1 MVTTEDSTTV
11 LGLSIGSKKLRQF
24 ALGEVRAGMELSQ
37 LNVGRV
43 SITDLVNVFFPQAR
57 ILDAMIDVDRSY
69 VYDVRRSM
77 LFAPDETPSQSEVL
91 QAVLERVEKLAI
103 EMGLINFANQ
113 SAVKKVKDLVESL
126 VDKEV
131 VVVVE

>member
-1 MVTTEDSTTV
+1 M
-11 LGLSIGSKKLRQF
+11 
-24 ALGEVRAGMELSQ
+24 GEVRAGVEPSQ

-57 ILDAMIDVDRSY
+57 ILDAKIDVDRSY

-77 LFAPDETPSQSEVL
+77 FFAPDETPSQSEVL
-91 QAVLERVEKLAI
+91 QATSERVEKSAI
-103 EMGLINFANQ
+103 ETGLINFANQ
-113 SAVKKVKDLVESL
+113 SAVQKVKDLVESL